1 MTSSV
6 VTSSTDSMT
15 TAERVVLAVDPHKAS
30 WTAAVIDHTHRVLT
44 QLRVPASR
52 EGYRQL
58 RRLARR
64 WPTASLTWAVEGA
77 HGLGLPLVERLT
89 ADGISVVDVPAK
101 LSARVRLLATGNGRK
116 TDVAD
121 AAATAVAALTA
132 ERLHTAT
139 VDEHTARLRLLSDHR
154 DDLVGG
160 RTQTLNRLHVLLVG
174 LVPAGAPARLTADA
188 AAGLLRSVR
197 PRTLAERTRRT
208 LARDLVAE
216 VRRLDRRIAECDTM
230 IGKAVAT
237 TASTLPELCGIGVVL
252 AGKLLG
258 RVGAITRFG
267 SAAAFAAYCGVAPV
281 ETSSGDVVRHR
292 LSRAGDRQ
300 LNFVL
305 HVMAITQVRCH
316 APARAYYLRKRAEG
330 KGRKEALRCLKRRL
344 ADVVYRTMVR
354 DASTPATTA
363 T

>member
-132 ERLHTAT
+132 ERLHTT
-139 VDEHTARLRLLSDHR
+139 
-154 DDLVGG
+154 
-160 RTQTLNRLHVLLVG
+160 
-174 LVPAGAPARLTADA
+174 PP
-188 AAGLLRSVR
+188 
-197 PRTLAERTRRT
+197 P
-208 LARDLVAE
+208 
-216 VRRLDRRIAECDTM
+216 
-230 IGKAVAT
+230 
-237 TASTLPELCGIGVVL
+237 ST
-252 AGKLLG
+252 
-258 RVGAITRFG
+258 
-267 SAAAFAAYCGVAPV
+267 
-281 ETSSGDVVRHR
+281 
-292 LSRAGDRQ
+292 
-300 LNFVL
+300 
-305 HVMAITQVRCH
+305 
-316 APARAYYLRKRAEG
+316 
-330 KGRKEALRCLKRRL
+330 
-344 ADVVYRTMVR
+344 
-354 DASTPATTA
+354 STPPGCGCSATTA
-363 T
+363 TTWSGDAPRPSTGCTCCWSGWCPPARQRG